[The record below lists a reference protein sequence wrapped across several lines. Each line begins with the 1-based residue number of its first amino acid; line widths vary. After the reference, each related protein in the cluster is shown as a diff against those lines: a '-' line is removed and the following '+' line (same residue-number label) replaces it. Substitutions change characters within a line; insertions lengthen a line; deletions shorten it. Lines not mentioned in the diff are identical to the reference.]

1 MEQPTA
7 IPKAVSKLLLKP
19 RIFPATSAFRNS
31 YLYEIKVKVT
41 DTKGETEEM
50 STMLPIYSGK
60 ATPTLQL
67 PEQVNKQQ
75 RTAFHISLAEIANDS
90 MPIR

>member
-1 MEQPTA
+1 M
-7 IPKAVSKLLLKP
+7 
-19 RIFPATSAFRNS
+19 
-31 YLYEIKVKVT
+31 T

-50 STMLPIYSGK
+50 STMFPIYSK